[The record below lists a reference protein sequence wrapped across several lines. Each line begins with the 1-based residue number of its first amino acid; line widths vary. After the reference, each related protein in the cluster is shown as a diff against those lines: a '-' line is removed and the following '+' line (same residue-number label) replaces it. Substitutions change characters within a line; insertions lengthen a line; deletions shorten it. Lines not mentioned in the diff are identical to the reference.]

1 MDHLRSDIRRVKTM
15 YSCENCKTSF
25 TRKDS
30 MKRHGTTLAGCK
42 EGESLKEKPKRIKRE
57 CTACRKNFSCYYSLW
72 RHKKTCKARR
82 VQLRK
87 KIEELVLG
95 DGKRMEDELF
105 KQLHDNH
112 KKYLE
117 RLKIGEKIA
126 AVVEGGK
133 ICKESLSKE
142 HKDMLDLYQRRPVAL
157 GYSLIEKLIEK
168 NIELV

>member
-25 TRKDS
+25 MRKYN
-30 MKRHGTTLAGCK
+30 MKRHGTTVASCK
-42 EGESLKEKPKRIKRE
+42 EGESPKEKDWRMCNGCGKILAHRQSLYRH
-57 CTACRKNFSCYYSLW
+57 RKKY
-72 RHKKTCKARR
+72 CKARKA
-82 VQLRK
+82 QLRK
-87 KIEELVLG
+87 KIEQLVIG
-95 DGKRMEDELF
+95 DEKRMEDELF
-105 KQLHDNH
+105 QQLHDNH

-142 HKDMLDLYQRRPVAL
+142 HKDMVDLYQRRRIPL
-157 GYSLIEKLIEK
+157 GYSLIEKLIEQ